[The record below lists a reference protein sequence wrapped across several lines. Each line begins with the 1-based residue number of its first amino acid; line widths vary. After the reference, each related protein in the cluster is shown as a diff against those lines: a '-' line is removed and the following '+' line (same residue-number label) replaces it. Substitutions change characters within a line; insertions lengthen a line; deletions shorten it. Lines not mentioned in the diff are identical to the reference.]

1 MSGRHL
7 AEVQPDS
14 FAFTPESAK
23 DVDFWLGKYPEARKR
38 SAVIPLLWIAQK
50 QEGWVSIP
58 AMERIAD
65 QLGMPYI
72 RVLEVATFYTMF
84 NLAPVGTHLIQLCGT
99 TPCALRGAEALKDVL
114 ARRIGPKGATS
125 PDGLFT
131 WMEVECLGACC
142 NAPMV
147 QISNAAGDHYYED
160 LTPQILDQLLDAFE
174 RGETPKP
181 GPQIARRASAPEGD
195 PVTLTD
201 PSLYDGSRARKVELP
216 NRPQQNQT
224 EGAGAAGPDRT
235 PGKPFDTRDNQAAA
249 AKTPQDKKDA

>member
-7 AEVQPDS
+7 AEVQPES

-23 DVDFWLGKYPEARKR
+23 DVDSWLAKYPEARKR

-58 AMERIAD
+58 AMERVAD
-65 QLGMPYI
+65 RLGMPYI

-84 NLAPVGTHLIQLCGT
+84 NLAPVGQHLIQLCGT
-99 TPCALRGAEALKDVL
+99 TPCMLRGAEALKDVL
-114 ARRIGPKGATS
+114 VRRIGPKGGTS
-125 PDGLFT
+125 ADGRFT

-147 QISNAAGDHYYED
+147 QISNTAGDHYYED
-160 LTPQILDQLLDAFE
+160 LTPQILDQLLDAFA
-174 RGETPKP
+174 RGETPRP
-181 GPQIARRASAPEGD
+181 GPQIARQTSAPEGD

-201 PSLYDGSRARKVELP
+201 ASLFDGSRAKKMDLP
-216 NRPQQNQT
+216 NRPAPAN
-224 EGAGAAGPDRT
+224 AAGPADT
-235 PGKPFDTRDNQAAA
+235 PGRPFDTRDNQAAA
-249 AKTPQDKKDA
+249 TKDDVKKPGGGQ